1 MELLEFKRLREKFEF
16 KETQGSVK
24 ITLFSKEKD
33 EITVHSSNQAHSSFV
48 KSMNPRGFVG
58 EIFTNEKDIFVC
70 IGKAEEEEMIRK
82 TNVQKSMK
90 NAYETLKRFN
100 KHEITF
106 EESDFTQE
114 AVYSLILTS
123 YNYDFL
129 KKTKDEF
136 VFYLNAPN
144 YKEIITIAHWQ
155 NVARFLGDTPANLM
169 TPTLFVEYAKKIFEG
184 DKVVLESLDR
194 NYMKEKNMN
203 LILSVA
209 QGSVE
214 EPKLLS
220 IKYEGKGSGP
230 VDIAFVGKGVCF
242 DSGGISIKPSSGM
255 YLMKQD
261 MMGAAT
267 LLCTLKIA
275 VELNISANFSA
286 TFPLVENLPS
296 GTATKPGDVFVSM
309 SGTSVEVDNT
319 DAEGRLIL
327 ADALSFAQLD
337 KPKYLIDAAT
347 LTGAMVISLGSVF
360 AGFFTD
366 DDALAQKVYSSGVET
381 YDLLWRMPLSP
392 YYVKEMKSH
401 VADLNNMGGRDGGSC
416 KAAGFLKEFVDTK
429 SCSWIHFDI
438 AGMMEK
444 SYNSEMLGNQATG
457 RPIRAFTS
465 LIRKLATNK

>member
-1 MELLEFKRLREKFEF
+1 MDLLNFKRLREKFEL
-16 KETQGSVK
+16 KETTGKVK
-24 ITLFSKEKD
+24 IIMFSKETNGFK
-33 EITVHSSNQAHSSFV
+33 VHSDNNTYLPFIE
-48 KSMNPRGFVG
+48 SMNPRGNLG
-58 EIFTNEKDIFVC
+58 EVFTKEKEILVC
-70 IGKAEEEEMIRK
+70 IGKSDEERLIRT
-82 TNVQKSMK
+82 TNIQKSMK
-90 NAYETLKRFN
+90 NTYENLKRFN
-100 KHEITF
+100 KHEIVF
-106 EESDFTQE
+106 EECEYTQE

-136 VFYLNAPN
+136 SFFLNTPK
-144 YKEIITIAHWQ
+144 YQEVMTIAHWQ

-169 TPTLFVEYAKKIFEG
+169 TPSLFVEYAKKIFEG
-184 DKVVLESLDR
+184 DNVVIESYDR
-194 NYMKEKNMN
+194 NFMKEKNMN

-209 QGSVE
+209 QGSAQ

-220 IKYEGKGSGP
+220 IKYLGKGTGP
-230 VDIAFVGKGVCF
+230 VDIALVGKGVCF
-242 DSGGISIKPSSGM
+242 DSGGISIKPSGGM

-275 VELNISANFSA
+275 IELNISANFSA

-309 SGTSVEVDNT
+309 SGTTVEVDNT

-327 ADALSFAQLD
+327 ADALTFAQLD

-347 LTGAMVISLGSVF
+347 LTGAMVIALGSIF
-360 AGFFTD
+360 AGYFTD
-366 DDALAQKVYSSGVET
+366 DDSLAKIIFDSGLET
-381 YDLLWRMPLSP
+381 ADPLWRMPLSP

-401 VADLNNMGGRDGGSC
+401 VADINNMGGRDGGSS

-429 SCSWIHFDI
+429 TSTWVHFDI
-438 AGMMEK
+438 AGMMEN
-444 SYNSEMLGNQATG
+444 SYNSEMFGKQATG
-457 RPIRAFTS
+457 RPIRAFVNLLS
-465 LIRKLATNK
+465 KLSNK